1 MTTTKI
7 IDRHAT
13 EKAICDE
20 FYRRNGENELAE
32 KSTEV
37 AVMSDEELVH
47 CAWFYRVEVVYA
59 TDIVQI
65 PASDLRA
72 GDFIIRC
79 DEWPNGRSVFGVE
92 HDCGGVSIMFKTCD
106 DGTWYHDENVDPEIG
121 IKISKHFS
129 ERFAN

>member
-1 MTTTKI
+1 MNKT

-65 PASDLRA
+65 PASELRT
-72 GDFIIRC
+72 GDFIAC
-79 DEWPNGRSVFGVE
+79 CEDWPNGREVLRVY
-92 HDCGGVSIMFKTCD
+92 HDCNGVDIMFRTCGD
-106 DGTWYHDENVDPEIG
+106 KRYHWDQGIHPQDGVT
-121 IKISKHFS
+121 ISKTFS
-129 ERFAN
+129 QRFAN